1 MIDSSASNQPP
12 RQSLEGPNTGPAPLP
27 VNPPKPQEPRGVDK
41 QINAAT
47 SSFFTPLASG
57 DGYAA
62 SVGFTTPA
70 GSTVLQAYPGATAAF
85 DSAGRLTAVNQSSQ
99 IFKLD
104 PAAGSHADFGTDGI
118 LAWGRW
124 IGQVTGTHDGSS
136 YSETYAANQGVH
148 YVIGRPSVPLPV
160 SGTATY
166 GLMGA
171 TRPTYSDGRSAP
183 GTFSGSL
190 NVAFTPAG
198 ATVGMNLNVSMADG
212 KAYAIGGTAAS
223 SGSQFSGTTS
233 PGTLTLGGCGG
244 SCSALVQGFFAG
256 TDAARAGIGYRIDDS
271 GAQISGAAAF
281 AKK

>member
-1 MIDSSASNQPP
+1 
-12 RQSLEGPNTGPAPLP
+12 
-27 VNPPKPQEPRGVDK
+27 
-41 QINAAT
+41 
-47 SSFFTPLASG
+47 
-57 DGYAA
+57 
-62 SVGFTTPA
+62 
-70 GSTVLQAYPGATAAF
+70 
-85 DSAGRLTAVNQSSQ
+85 VNQSTQ

-104 PAAGSHADFGTDGI
+104 PAAGLHADSGTDGI

-124 IGQVTGTHDGSS
+124 IGQVTGTHDGLP
-136 YSETYAANQGVH
+136 YSATYDANQGFH
-148 YVIGRPSVPLPV
+148 YVVGMPTAALPV

-212 KAYAIGGTAAS
+212 KAYAIGGTTPVS
-223 SGSQFSGTTS
+223 SGAHFAGSSPSGDLTIASTS
-233 PGTLTLGGCGG
+233 GSGCGG
-244 SCSALVQGFFAG
+244 CSAFVQGFFAG
-256 TDAARAGIGYRIDDS
+256 ASAQRAGIGYRIDDS